1 MIIFCKECNNRMN
14 LAYHFEEGK
23 ASTYYVCKKCF
34 FSTKPKAMDVTKVFG
49 ERDSEDKKIPQN
61 SKRPTVSK
69 KSIKTTPKYNKG
81 VKR

>member
-34 FSTKPKAMDVTKVFG
+34 FSTKPKAMDVTKVLG

-61 SKRPTVSK
+61 SKRSTVIKRNNSK
-69 KSIKTTPKYNKG
+69 KPNKYSKG
-81 VKR
+81 V